1 MSPDKLVDQK
11 TMSNI
16 SFAFFGTGDIAVGVL
31 QELERAGFVPTHIVT
46 SPDRPA
52 GRGRV
57 LTPPAAKQWALER
70 SVPVFQPEKLDSDF
84 LENMRMFFE
93 ELIIVADYGK
103 IIPKSVL
110 AIPKHGVLNVHP
122 SLLPRLRGPSPIRS
136 AILTGEKHTGVTI
149 MQMDEEMDHGPI
161 VAQKEVP
168 IPDFPPRGR
177 ELDTLLSHEGGTV
190 LAEVLPRW
198 VAGAI
203 TPREQEHDKATYT
216 KKLSKDDAEIILSDD
231 AYNNFLKIRAFDDN
245 PRPYFFAQRGDAQIR
260 VVIADAHMKEDSLV
274 LLRVIPEGKKEMTYE
289 EFLRS
294 GARPL

>member
-1 MSPDKLVDQK
+1 MNS
-11 TMSNI
+11 I
-16 SFAFFGTGDIAVGVL
+16 SFTFFGTGEIAVGVL
-31 QELERAGFVPTHIVT
+31 NELERAGFVPSHIVT
-46 SPDRPA
+46 SPDKPA

-57 LTPPAAKQWALER
+57 LTPPPVKVWAGER
-70 SVPVFQPEKLDSDF
+70 NISLSQPEKLDTDF
-84 LENMRMFFE
+84 LTREGAYLK

-110 AIPKHGVLNVHP
+110 DVPKHGVLNVHP

-136 AILTGEKHTGVTI
+136 AILTNEKKTGVTI

-161 VAQKEVP
+161 VAQKEVE
-168 IPDFPPRGR
+168 IADFPPRGR
-177 ELDTLLSHEGGTV
+177 ELDALLSREGGRV
-190 LAEVLPRW
+190 LAEVLPKW
-198 VAGAI
+198 IDGGI
-203 TPREQEHDKATYT
+203 TAREQEHDKASYT

-245 PRPYFFAQRGDAQIR
+245 PRPYFFAQRGDSQIR
-260 VVIADAHMKEDSLV
+260 VVIVDAHMKDGALIIG
-274 LLRVIPEGKKEMTYE
+274 RVIPEGKKEMTYE